1 MSATGHIFCLS
12 GSEGIEREELW
23 YPRYKNMEK
32 GYMKRT
38 YNTKNDRRLLSNS
51 LRLKGSHAFLS
62 LRQVI
67 SFCRLM
73 FLFFVPLFARFS
85 VRCTFLW

>member
-1 MSATGHIFCLS
+1 MSATGHIFVSLEAKELNEKSS
-12 GSEGIEREELW
+12 GIQDTKIW
-23 YPRYKNMEK
+23 KK

-38 YNTKNDRRLLSNS
+38 YNMKNNRRLLSNS

-73 FLFFVPLFARFS
+73 FLFLFLCLFAS
-85 VRCTFLW
+85 

>member
-1 MSATGHIFCLS
+1 MIATGHMFCFS
-12 GSEGIEREELW
+12 MSKGIEPEELW

-38 YNTKNDRRLLSNS
+38 YNMKNNRRLLSSS
-51 LRLKGSHAFLS
+51 LRLKGLHAFLA

-67 SFCRLM
+67 SF
-73 FLFFVPLFARFS
+73 VD
-85 VRCTFLW
+85 

>member
-1 MSATGHIFCLS
+1 MIATGHSFCLS

-23 YPRYKNMEK
+23 YPRYKNKEK

-38 YNTKNDRRLLSNS
+38 YNMKNNRRLLFNS
-51 LRLKGSHAFLS
+51 LRLKGLHA

-67 SFCRLM
+67 SF
-73 FLFFVPLFARFS
+73 VD
-85 VRCTFLW
+85 